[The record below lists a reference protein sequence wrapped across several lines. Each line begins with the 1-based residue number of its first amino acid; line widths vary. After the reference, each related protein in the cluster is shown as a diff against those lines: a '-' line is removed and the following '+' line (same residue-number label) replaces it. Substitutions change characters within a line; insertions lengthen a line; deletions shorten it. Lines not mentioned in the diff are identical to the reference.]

1 MQQIL
6 VYVDEGVDGM
16 ALKQVVKSL
25 QKEVDTERHLLKRMD
40 AAGLIRGGWQDQTAL
55 LIIPGGRDIYYH
67 AKLDGLGT
75 QIIRSYVEGGGSYLG
90 ICAGAYFAC
99 KNIEFEKGGSLEV
112 CGSRSL
118 MFYPGVATGPAYG
131 KNKYRY
137 DGFQGAEA
145 AYLSWDNGSPFHA
158 YFNGGCQ
165 FVGAHEYPTV
175 KILGSYLDLDE
186 TPAAIVECTVGKGRA
201 LLTGAH
207 IEYSADHMQG
217 DLPELARLISCLQN
231 GDPLRREVYRTM
243 LARLCIK
250 LKI

>member
-6 VYVDEGVDGM
+6 VYVDEGVDGL

-25 QKEVDTERHLLKRMD
+25 QKEVDTDKHPLKRMD
-40 AAGLIRGGWQDQTAL
+40 AKGLIRGGWQDQTAL
-55 LIIPGGRDIYYH
+55 LIIPGGRDVYYH

-75 QIIRSYVEGGGSYLG
+75 EIIRSYVENGGSYLG
-90 ICAGAYFAC
+90 ICAGAYFAS
-99 KNIEFEKGGSLEV
+99 KAIEFEKGGSLEV
-112 CGSRSL
+112 CGNRSL

-131 KNKYRY
+131 KNKYQY

-145 AYLSWDNGSPFHA
+145 AYLSWEDGSPFHA

-165 FVGAHEYPTV
+165 FVGAHEHPSV

-186 TPAAIVECTVGKGRA
+186 TPAAIVECLVGKGRA
-201 LLTGAH
+201 LLSGAH
-207 IEYSADHMQG
+207 IEYSADHLRRDQ
-217 DLPELARLISCLQN
+217 PELARLIPSLQEA
-231 GDPLRREVYRTM
+231 DHLRREVYRTM
-243 LARLCIK
+243 LGRLSIK